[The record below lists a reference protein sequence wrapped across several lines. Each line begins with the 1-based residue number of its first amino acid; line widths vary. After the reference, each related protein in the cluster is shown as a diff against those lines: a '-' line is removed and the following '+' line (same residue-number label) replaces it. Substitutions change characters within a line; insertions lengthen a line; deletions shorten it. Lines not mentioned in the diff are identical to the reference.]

1 VKILLSTGYTPPNP
15 PRALT
20 AQEKRYPRGQD
31 VQVFALLDNG
41 MCERISNVL
50 SLSVKCD
57 GRNET
62 VQVTLVLTGVE
73 LELVGELRAVDAQER
88 LGGDG
93 QDVLRPKP

>member
-1 VKILLSTGYTPPNP
+1 
-15 PRALT
+15 
-20 AQEKRYPRGQD
+20 
-31 VQVFALLDNG
+31 
-41 MCERISNVL
+41 
-50 SLSVKCD
+50 
-57 GRNET
+57 